1 MWSVQMDVSSVVLT
15 PHISQH
21 TASRPFFEN
30 LLQVL
35 KLKLTLIVKGPVNFS
50 SDVARRSLRL
60 PDSTL
65 HKEEH
70 RQNVTSKLR

>member
-1 MWSVQMDVSSVVLT
+1 MWSVQMDVSSVILT

-35 KLKLTLIVKGPVNFS
+35 KLKLTLIVKGQCVNFS

-70 RQNVTSKLR
+70 R